1 VADPAER
8 VAARAH
14 VDAPELELEQRVHPQ
29 VLARATVLEHDARA
43 VQAWGATVRGAYG
56 TAVAGTRTQYVLYVG
71 PWGQAALRPRY
82 VPNGGPGR
90 MRQLRCRPAEVS
102 VTKSSV
108 IMCAAAAAG
117 GVRGR
122 VGLCTRAAVLCTCA
136 AVHMRA
142 GRSVGP
148 AWLTGHAESLLQ
160 VLLEREADILTERVR
175 AAPSGRAVRS
185 EWRAAVGSG
194 HRRCSVAPRKAP
206 KWRFQWARSSLLL
219 LKSPP
224 TDGK

>member
-1 VADPAER
+1 
-8 VAARAH
+8 
-14 VDAPELELEQRVHPQ
+14 
-29 VLARATVLEHDARA
+29 
-43 VQAWGATVRGAYG
+43 
-56 TAVAGTRTQYVLYVG
+56 
-71 PWGQAALRPRY
+71 
-82 VPNGGPGR
+82 